1 MRHLRNV
8 PVTCDVASI
17 TIRRVLSNLINL
29 SATQW
34 LQCNSVAFV
43 DFIEYHQLCATSV
56 CNAEGGG
63 CDWHI
68 CRQNKKS
75 SSTKPIT
82 HAHKYTKEAHKT
94 RAHTHTNRHTLYI
107 PQTFLRACG
116 LYKREEKNNIEPTSC
131 TVHKTVVVWSR
142 GQSLVSC
149 RDKCQCIMCV
159 CTCVCVVL
167 RVRSRSHIADRANP
181 FSIDLVRP
189 RTQSIHSLCQRT
201 TFTATTAANHPQIA
215 HCCRHHAISY
225 IIIKRVRIRGS
236 TKCGGGGHAVVHAA
250 AATAAQLLNS
260 SELCALKMPCKCAL
274 PLLHSL

>member
-82 HAHKYTKEAHKT
+82 HASSSVVVVVFAGARRTFYALAAHKYTKEAHKT

-131 TVHKTVVVWSR
+131 TVHKTVVEWSR

-159 CTCVCVVL
+159 CTCVCVGCTGV
-167 RVRSRSHIADRANP
+167 VRAC
-181 FSIDLVRP
+181 V
-189 RTQSIHSLCQRT
+189 
-201 TFTATTAANHPQIA
+201 
-215 HCCRHHAISY
+215 
-225 IIIKRVRIRGS
+225 
-236 TKCGGGGHAVVHAA
+236 
-250 AATAAQLLNS
+250 
-260 SELCALKMPCKCAL
+260 CALCCASGL
-274 PLLHSL
+274 GHT